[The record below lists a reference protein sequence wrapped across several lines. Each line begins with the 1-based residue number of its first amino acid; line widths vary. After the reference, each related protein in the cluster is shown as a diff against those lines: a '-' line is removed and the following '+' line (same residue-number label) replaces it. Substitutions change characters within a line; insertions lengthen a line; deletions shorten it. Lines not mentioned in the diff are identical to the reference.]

1 MTYDKEGR
9 RYDHMTTNLSEC
21 VNKVLKDCRNI
32 PITTLVKSTY
42 NMCQKYFVDRGRQA
56 QRQLNEGHVYCSKVV
71 KKLRKNQEQA
81 CSHIICV
88 YDIHST
94 KFEVEETFN
103 PYDTTWRTKVDS

>member
-1 MTYDKEGR
+1 
-9 RYDHMTTNLSEC
+9 MTTNLFKC
-21 VNKVLKDCRNI
+21 VNKILKDYRNI
-32 PITTLVKSTY
+32 SITTLVKSTY
-42 NMCQKYFVDRGRQA
+42 SRCRKYFVDRGRQA